1 MNVGFIGTGSMGGTL
16 IEAFLRSGALQPQQ
30 IIASNRSQG
39 KLQRFVSKYPGFR
52 HSQSNADTAF
62 ASDILFLCV
71 KPLEFKPVIDDI
83 RAVLR
88 PEQIVVSIT
97 SPVQIEQL
105 ESALQSKIAKI
116 IPSVTNLVCSGAVLC
131 IYGERLTPE
140 DRNTMDRLLGYI
152 GQPLHIRE
160 NFTRIASDL
169 TSCGPAFLDFFLVR
183 FIQAAVDVAG
193 VSPEEAARVVSE
205 MALGTGKLLT
215 EGGLKP
221 GDIQQRVAVPGGIT
235 SEGLRLLD
243 TELSEVFHH
252 LIQTTHAKY
261 EEDKQKV
268 EAMFRILQDEQR
280 GIASNRRT
288 DES

>member
-16 IEAFLRSGALQPQQ
+16 IEAFLQSGALKPQQ
-30 IIASNRSQG
+30 IMASNRSQN
-39 KLQRFVSKYPGFR
+39 KLQHFTAKYPGFR
-52 HSQSNADTAF
+52 PSKSNADTALE
-62 ASDILFLCV
+62 SDILFLCV

-83 RAVLR
+83 RAVLH

-97 SPVQIEQL
+97 SPVQIIQL
-105 ESALQSKIAKI
+105 ESVLPSKVAKI
-116 IPSVTNLVCSGAVLC
+116 IPSVTNLVCSGAILC

-140 DRNTMDRLLGYI
+140 DRRTMDHLLGYI

-183 FIQAAVDVAG
+183 FIQAAADVAG

-221 GDIQQRVAVPGGIT
+221 GDIQQKVAVPGGIT

-243 TELSEVFHH
+243 AELSEVFHL

-261 EEDKQKV
+261 EEDKRKV
-268 EAMFRILQDEQR
+268 ETMFRSLQDEQR
-280 GIASNRRT
+280 GFASNRST